1 MKLGPAVRAV
11 HRIEKKRTAQRC
23 YISSNQPIRTKIC
36 MVVAVPNIIMCA
48 KFGTEIFRGYDLQE
62 LEFSVFL
69 LILAF
74 ALQQC
79 SLVNNRLVDCYLKL
93 NFGVMFNK
101 TL

>member
-1 MKLGPAVRAV
+1 
-11 HRIEKKRTAQRC
+11 
-23 YISSNQPIRTKIC
+23 
-36 MVVAVPNIIMCA
+36 MCA

-79 SLVNNRLVDCYLKL
+79 SATALPVIISLVNNRLVDCYLKL